1 MPPFVEGRERTMA
14 SQDDRDIQQGLEQ
27 WEAGTLQGQLA
38 TMGERKP
45 RFETDSGIPVKSLYT
60 PLDAME
66 RDYLE
71 SLGFPGE
78 YPFTR
83 GADPNMYRSR
93 IYGTAQFTGF
103 ATPAETNQLYR
114 RLLAQ
119 GMTSLYMACDLP
131 CQLGY
136 DSDDPRA
143 LGEVGKCGVAIN
155 SIQDME
161 TILAGIDLA
170 RTRITIVSNANAP
183 VILAMLDVVA
193 EQQGAD
199 KGKVSGFIQND
210 ILKEFFARNTYIFPI
225 DPSLRL
231 HSDTIVFCK
240 SELPA
245 FHPFN
250 PISYQIREAGA
261 TAVQEAAFTLA
272 DAATYVENAG
282 RRGIPADELGPLFF
296 TIIVN
301 HRDFFEEIAK
311 IRAMRR
317 IWARLMKERLGA
329 KRDEACALRF
339 HASQGAVGLNLT
351 RSLPEANIAR
361 CTLAGLAGVLSG
373 AQSVGIRT
381 MDEAY
386 GIPSAKAS
394 LISLRTLQIIAEETG
409 VTNTVDPLAGSYL
422 VEWLTDEVE
431 RRINACLARI
441 DALGGMVSAIKAG
454 YVQGEIARSAFEYE
468 RDLEEKR
475 KITVGMNLHV
485 DPVEEDG
492 GHACYQLDPA
502 LQAEQIQQLAEF
514 KRRRDQGRVAAA
526 LQVVR
531 ETAARPEGNDSNLM
545 APIKE
550 AVRSHATLGE
560 IVRALK
566 DVFGEHREGA
576 A

>member
-1 MPPFVEGRERTMA
+1 MPIPNDGEIRSSA
-14 SQDDRDIQQGLEQ
+14 EQ
-27 WEAGTLQGQLA
+27 WQAETLQAQVSA
-38 TMGERKP
+38 MGERKE
-45 RFETDSGIPVKSLYT
+45 RFATDSGIPVKTLYT
-60 PLDAME
+60 PLDLAE
-66 RDYLE
+66 RDYVE

-78 YPFTR
+78 FPFTR

-93 IYGTAQFTGF
+93 MYGTAQFTGF

-119 GMTSLYMACDLP
+119 GMSSLYMACDLP

-143 LGEVGKCGVAIN
+143 RGEVGKCGVAIN
-155 SIQDME
+155 SLHDME
-161 TILAGIDLA
+161 TILTGIDLA
-170 RTRITIVSNANAP
+170 RTRITIVTNANAP
-183 VILAMLDVVA
+183 VILAMLVVA
-193 EQQGAD
+193 AERQGVD
-199 KGKVSGFIQND
+199 KAKITGFIQND
-210 ILKEFFARNTYIFPI
+210 ILKEYFARNTYIFPI
-225 DPSLRL
+225 DASLRL
-231 HSDTIVFCK
+231 HSDTVVFCK
-240 SELPA
+240 EELPA

-272 DAATYVENAG
+272 DAATYVQNAA
-282 RRGIPADELGPLFF
+282 RRGIPADELGPLYF

-317 IWARLMKERLGA
+317 IWARLMKDKLGA

-351 RSLPEANIAR
+351 RSLPEANIVR
-361 CTLAGLAGVLSG
+361 CALAGFAGVLSG
-373 AQSVGIRT
+373 AQSVGTRT

-386 GIPSAKAS
+386 GIPSAQAS
-394 LISLRTLQIIAEETG
+394 LISLRALQIIAEETG
-409 VTNTVDPLAGSYL
+409 VTNTVDPLAGSYF

-431 RRINACLARI
+431 RRINAYLERI

-454 YVQGEIARSAFEYE
+454 YVQGEIAQSAFAYQ

-475 KITVGMNLHV
+475 TITVGMNLHM
-485 DPVEEDG
+485 DPVEPDDR
-492 GHACYQLDPA
+492 HVSYQLDPA
-502 LQAEQIQQLAEF
+502 LQEAQIRQLGEF
-514 KRRRDQGRVAAA
+514 KRRRDPARLAAA
-526 LQVVR
+526 LGAVR
-531 ETAARPEGNDSNLM
+531 ATAARPEGNDNNLM
-545 APIKE
+545 VPIKE
-550 AVRSHATLGE
+550 AVESHATIGE

-566 DVFGEHREGA
+566 DVFGEHREG
-576 A
+576 